1 MPSKKH
7 RTTLSVVQSQKTPSG
22 PLSGLATGWDG
33 YETLKQRML
42 RRVSPLVWDT
52 MMADIHAV
60 VDRYV
65 DASDRVLPRVKVVS

>member
-7 RTTLSVVQSQKTPSG
+7 RTTLSVVQAQKTPSG
-22 PLSGLATGWDG
+22 PLSSFAAGLDS

-42 RRVSPLVWDT
+42 RRVSPLVWAT

-60 VDRYV
+60 VDRYAE
-65 DASDRVLPRVKVVS
+65 ASDRILPRVKVVS